1 MKHFAFAAHLET
13 RRVLLALAALA
24 TVTAGGLGVRSA
36 LASTTCV
43 DVCVDAYGVSFYN
56 SQGDYFLLKD
66 CATSDISGNTY
77 CTYSRLPA

>member
-1 MKHFAFAAHLET
+1 MKLVTFASSLRT
-13 RRVLLALAALA
+13 RRILLTLAAISAA
-24 TVTAGGLGVRSA
+24 TAAGVGVKSA
-36 LASTTCV
+36 LASGTCV
-43 DVCVDAYGVSFYN
+43 DVCADAFGVSFYN